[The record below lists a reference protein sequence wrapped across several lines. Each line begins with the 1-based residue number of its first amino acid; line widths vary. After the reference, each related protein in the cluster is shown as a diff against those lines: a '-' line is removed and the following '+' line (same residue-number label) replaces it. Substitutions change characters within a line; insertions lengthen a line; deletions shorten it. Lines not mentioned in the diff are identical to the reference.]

1 MGGRL
6 VLKSLKFLILLV
18 LICGFFS
25 SNTTLAPSS
34 NYEITLI
41 EGEIAQIQDG
51 YDLTVIDID
60 TDGETVRFTVSYYG
74 TMLWDK
80 YYDRGDY
87 FNYQDNYLILEF
99 KIDDIYYDSYYDYVV
114 LSDIYIYPDYTVTYD
129 EIEERTR
136 QSDYYTGYLDYS
148 ATSEEDE
155 FYEMLGTLVIILF
168 AVLLIHKM
176 SRKGKEKKAYQKQ
189 EKELALSSVSVTENN
204 SKTTGVAKT
213 AFVAGAASK
222 RDQVVIRS
230 AIQYKGANILYK
242 IKVENTSDEPMG
254 DITISLF
261 VPEVFHVKESQK
273 NISMLQPGEGKT
285 ATFIIRPTG
294 ECGNC
299 ILTGNIR
306 YYDYSQ
312 KKHVQVDLSNK
323 MVDIVCPV
331 LRSREIDEAAWRMN
345 VGSMMIAEEDTKDLE
360 IPAENLFDMATR
372 ILKDMN
378 MYMITPEVT
387 STQQLFTGV
396 ARFYAEGVAGL
407 KYAAYVEVMG
417 KRKSRL
423 IVKAWA
429 EKEEALTGFYHKI
442 LEEIEKRTDIKLFVD
457 DSITNYNI
465 SNTTIQDSIIQRSN
479 IGAGKRKCPQC
490 GREADGSEKFCINCG
505 QKLD

>member
-1 MGGRL
+1 MVQKYLKLLIML
-6 VLKSLKFLILLV
+6 VLVCS
-18 LICGFFS
+18 FFS
-25 SNTTLAPSS
+25 SGTAIAPSS
-34 NYEITLI
+34 AYEITLT
-41 EGEIAQIQDG
+41 EGEIAEIQNG
-51 YDLTVIDID
+51 YYLTVMDID
-60 TDGETVRFTVSYYG
+60 TYDETVSFAVSYYD
-74 TMLWDK
+74 TMLWNQ
-80 YYDRGDY
+80 YYARGDY
-87 FNYQDNYLILEF
+87 FYYQDNYLTLQF
-99 KIDDIYYDSYYDYVV
+99 KINDLYYDSYYDYVV
-114 LSDIYIYPDYTVTYD
+114 LSDVYIYPDYTVTYD
-129 EIEERTR
+129 ESGVVSSR
-136 QSDYYTGYLDYS
+136 SDYNTDHYDYPDTS
-148 ATSEEDE
+148 AEDA
-155 FYEMLGTLVIILF
+155 FYELIGVLLVILV
-168 AVLLIHKM
+168 AVLVLRKM
-176 SRKGKEKKAYQKQ
+176 SGKDKKKKERKKQ
-189 EKELALSSVSVTENN
+189 EKITVIPPVSLKERTSQTFEAAE
-204 SKTTGVAKT
+204 SAVAAK
-213 AFVAGAASK
+213 AASK
-222 RDQVVIRS
+222 EPAVIKS

-242 IKVENTSDEPMG
+242 IKVENTSEEPMG

-299 ILTGNIR
+299 VLAGNIR

-331 LRSREIDEAAWRMN
+331 LRVREIDEAAWRMN

-407 KYAAYVEVMG
+407 KYAAYVEVVG

-457 DSITNYNI
+457 DSVTQYNI

-479 IGAGKRKCPQC
+479 IGTGKRKCPQC
-490 GREADGSEKFCINCG
+490 GREAEGSEKFCINCG